1 MPVESFSRLNIL
13 VISTPNSDRYDTYV
27 PKKYFKKWLPSHESI
42 QKYRWLRYF
51 GVWLQH
57 HNLWHLHRRSV
68 SGGVAIGM
76 FCGLIPG
83 PLQMIGAALLAVLFR
98 VNLPVAMFTTFY
110 TNPFTIVPL
119 YWLAYQLGALV
130 TGQSYTV
137 TAAHFVVPEMDWDNW
152 FTVMLDWVFSMG
164 KPFAI
169 GLPLLALL
177 LALLGYVAV
186 RVGWRLG
193 VMWQWRQRGKRG
205 RR

>member
-1 MPVESFSRLNIL
+1 
-13 VISTPNSDRYDTYV
+13 
-27 PKKYFKKWLPSHESI
+27 
-42 QKYRWLRYF
+42 
-51 GVWLQH
+51 
-57 HNLWHLHRRSV
+57 
-68 SGGVAIGM
+68 
-76 FCGLIPG
+76 
-83 PLQMIGAALLAVLFR
+83 MIGAALLAVLFR

-110 TNPFTIVPL
+110 TNPLTIVPL

-130 TGQSYTV
+130 TGQSYAV
-137 TAAHFVVPEMDWDNW
+137 TSAHFVVPEMGWDNW